1 MALTAE
7 KKLINFQS
15 EKSLVEEAKEVL
27 ASQNMTMTQALN
39 LFLKNIVVT
48 GEIGLKS
55 EEKLEKERLFAELQ
69 AEVMKNVAEMNAGN
83 YLSLDEMETKLFG

>member
-55 EEKLEKERLFAELQ
+55 EEELEKERLFAELQ
-69 AEVMKNVAEMNAGN
+69 AEVMKNVAEMNVGN

>member
-55 EEKLEKERLFAELQ
+55 EEELEKSD
-69 AEVMKNVAEMNAGN
+69 
-83 YLSLDEMETKLFG
+83 YLPNCKQK

>member
-1 MALTAE
+1 MIFQDIKITIKKNIKRYYLMALTAE

-55 EEKLEKERLFAELQ
+55 EEEL
-69 AEVMKNVAEMNAGN
+69 
-83 YLSLDEMETKLFG
+83 